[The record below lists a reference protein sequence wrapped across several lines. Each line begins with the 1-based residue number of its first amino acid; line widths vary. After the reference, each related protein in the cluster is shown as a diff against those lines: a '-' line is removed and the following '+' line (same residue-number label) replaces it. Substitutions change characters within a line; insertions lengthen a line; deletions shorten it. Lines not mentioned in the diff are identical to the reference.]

1 VDITGLFVFIFIGA
15 LAGWLAGTVM
25 KDGGFGL
32 LGNSIIGIVGGV
44 AGVFFFQA
52 AGNHRRRFHRFHG
65 DSYCRSRAATIR
77 CRPFQEY
84 LRILDR
90 LTRDLL

>member
-25 KDGGFGL
+25 KDGGLGL

-44 AGVFFFQA
+44 AGVFFFRLLVIT
-52 AGNHRRRFHRFHG
+52 AGGFIGSMVTAIVGAVLLLYAVGRFKN
-65 DSYCRSRAATIR
+65 I
-77 CRPFQEY
+77 
-84 LRILDR
+84 
-90 LTRDLL
+90 